1 MQRFIPTIFV
11 IIRLLLFTCF
21 ITLGLAETAGQVEYV
36 GGTLD
41 HLRSGEDG
49 LLRTASPEALLI
61 QLGKWDTQVP
71 YDRVNLLEYGQ
82 NASRRVVMAAVVSPL
97 FLLTKSRK
105 HFLTIGFRDP
115 NGRQQAIVLRVN
127 KGKIRATLASLEAR
141 TGLRVQYQDDE
152 ARKAGKG

>member
-1 MQRFIPTIFV
+1 MRFIPSLLV
-11 IIRLLLFTCF
+11 IIRLLLFTCS
-21 ITLGLAETAGQVEYV
+21 ITLCSGETAGHVEYV

-41 HLRSGEDG
+41 HLRAGEDG
-49 LLRTASPEALLI
+49 ILRTAGAEALLI

-82 NASRRVVMAAVVSPL
+82 NASRRIVMAAVVSPL
-97 FLLTKSRK
+97 FLLTKARK

-115 NGRQQAIVLRVN
+115 EGRQQAIVLRVN

-152 ARKAGKG
+152 ARKSGKG

>member
-1 MQRFIPTIFV
+1 MRFIPSLFV
-11 IIRLLLFTCF
+11 IIRLLLFTCS
-21 ITLGLAETAGQVEYV
+21 IGLCSGETAGQVEYV

-41 HLRSGEDG
+41 HLRAGEDG
-49 LLRTASPEALLI
+49 ILRTASAEALLI

-105 HFLTIGFRDP
+105 HFLTIGFRDSAG
-115 NGRQQAIVLRVN
+115 NQQAMVLRVS

-152 ARKAGKG
+152 ARKSGKG